1 MTQVP
6 PVFRH
11 DCPYRSGAEGL
22 SRHRLVAAAVAPGCR
37 YRSSNGRWPRTDEPW
52 NRQRTDDLIDASAA
66 FVGNLD
72 NGQTLYDS
80 GIGTGTSCVVCHGA
94 DGLLAPPGADPDEHD
109 EFVGLIANENPWEF
123 QHKVRFGQPGTA
135 MSASV
140 ADGGTTQDVADLGAY
155 AQSLP
160 EAPEDDGNGV
170 DGGNG
175 GDGDNGN
182 GVDDENGVDGDSG
195 AAGDPAV
202 GEAFFVANNCGAC
215 HCADAI
221 GGCALDAPS
230 LVGEGSTDILD
241 RLTGVMQHT
250 GGTVEGAAQ
259 QDADDLAAWLA
270 SL

>member
-1 MTQVP
+1 ML
-6 PVFRH
+6 
-11 DCPYRSGAEGL
+11 EGQI
-22 SRHRLVAAAVAPGCR
+22 
-37 YRSSNGRWPRTDEPW
+37 D
-52 NRQRTDDLIDASAA
+52 TDDLIDASEA

-72 NGQTLYDS
+72 NGQMLYDS
-80 GIGTGTSCVVCHGA
+80 GIGTGTSCAVCHGA
-94 DGLLAPPGADPDEHD
+94 DGLLAPPGADPDAHD

-140 ADGGTTQDVADLGAY
+140 AGGGTTQDVADLGAY

-160 EAPEDDGNGV
+160 EAPEDNGNGV
-170 DGGNG
+170 DG
-175 GDGDNGN
+175 
-182 GVDDENGVDGDSG
+182 ENGVDGDSG
-195 AAGDPAV
+195 AAGDPAA